1 MTQMTQKVHEVMTMA
16 PVSVGSQTT
25 LVDVANLMRER
36 DIGDVLVIDNGR
48 FQGIVTDRDIVI
60 RAVAENRDLR
70 AATAEDICSRD
81 IVDVSP
87 NDDADRAVMLMRA
100 RAVRRV
106 PVMDGDRVVGILAL
120 ADMAIERQP
129 ESALADI
136 SVAEP
141 NT

>member
-1 MTQMTQKVHEVMTMA
+1 MAQMTQKVHEVMTMS

-48 FQGIVTDRDIVI
+48 FQGILTDRDIVV

-70 AATAEDICSRD
+70 AATAEDVCSRD

-106 PVMDGDRVVGILAL
+106 PVMEGDRVVGILAL
-120 ADMAIERQP
+120 SDMAVERQP

>member
-1 MTQMTQKVHEVMTMA
+1 MTQKVYEVMTKTLVA
-16 PVSVGSQTT
+16 VGSQAT
-25 LVDVANLMRER
+25 LVDVARIMRER
-36 DIGDVLVIDNGR
+36 DIGDVLIIDDGR
-48 FQGIVTDRDIVI
+48 FQGIVTDRDIVV

-87 NDDADRAVMLMRA
+87 QDDADRAVLLMRA

-106 PVMDGDRVVGILAL
+106 PVLEGNRVVGILSL
-120 ADMAIERQP
+120 GDMAVEREPQ
-129 ESALADI
+129 SALADI

-141 NT
+141 NA